1 MSGWIQAAMQQ
12 NTINAI
18 YHFLAGEVITF
29 RFDSFIPEENYTN
42 NATIQLHPENN
53 ELVDDIKNAIMDMI
67 DFQIEKDKND
77 DVKIQVRNIWVFS
90 PLVPSKREK
99 NVLVFLGYVKKT

>member
-12 NTINAI
+12 NTINAT
-18 YHFLAGEVITF
+18 YHFSAGEVITF
-29 RFDSFIPEENYTN
+29 RFDSFLPEENYTT

-53 ELVDDIKNAIMDMI
+53 EIVDDIKNAIMDMI
-67 DFQIEKDKND
+67 NFQIEKDEND
-77 DVKIQVRNIWVFS
+77 GVKIQVRNIFFS

-99 NVLVFLGYVKKT
+99 NVLVLLS